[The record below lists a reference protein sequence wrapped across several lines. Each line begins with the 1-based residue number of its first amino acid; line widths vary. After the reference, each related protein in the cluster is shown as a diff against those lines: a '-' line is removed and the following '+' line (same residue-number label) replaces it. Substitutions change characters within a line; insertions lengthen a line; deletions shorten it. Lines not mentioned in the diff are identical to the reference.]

1 MLARDLHADLT
12 ASDPA
17 NPGNRRGSFLTRRFN
32 RIIILFPDH
41 QPLHAAS
48 DLSRFPFSEI
58 VPARETRNRGE
69 KSKAGASEWPAK
81 HACMLDLR
89 SDSAKMKFSK
99 KKEGKIKIRCSRA
112 RLPRLRNF
120 RASRLASTREKL
132 LFSVGRSERA
142 LSARNPRC

>member
-32 RIIILFPDH
+32 RIIILFPDR
-41 QPLHAAS
+41 QPLHAAFLTFPVS
-48 DLSRFPFSEI
+48 PPRRLSQPGKHGIEARRAKQELPNGRRSMPVCWISAQFQGENEI
-58 VPARETRNRGE
+58 
-69 KSKAGASEWPAK
+69 
-81 HACMLDLR
+81 
-89 SDSAKMKFSK
+89 FQ

-142 LSARNPRC
+142 CAFRA